1 MCDEHNGWDCC
12 GMTENAKIS
21 QFSVRVKK
29 DEILAGSICISEEDK
44 ELTEQL

>member
-1 MCDEHNGWDCC
+1 
-12 GMTENAKIS
+12 MTENAKIS